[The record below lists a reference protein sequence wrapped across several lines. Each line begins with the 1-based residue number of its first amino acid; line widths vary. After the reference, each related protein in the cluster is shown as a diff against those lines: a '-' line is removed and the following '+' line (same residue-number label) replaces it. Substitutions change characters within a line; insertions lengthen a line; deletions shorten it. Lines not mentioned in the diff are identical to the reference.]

1 MILMNKER
9 CQLLDVRCQECIVEN
24 RQACNGF
31 LKGLLLGIWIFIFGI
46 SMSSCHVY
54 SFTGAAIEGKT
65 INIHFI
71 ENNARNAVPTL
82 SPAFTQK
89 LRQRIISQTSL
100 SQLNNDLTDYDIA
113 GTITNYDISIAAVVG
128 TETSSKNRL
137 TITANIVFVNR
148 KNEKLNFTQS
158 FSRFAE
164 FNASQNIQSVESQ
177 IIGDISD
184 QLVDDI
190 FNKCFVNW

>member
-1 MILMNKER
+1 MILMNKES
-9 CQLLDVRCQECIVEN
+9 CQLLDIRYQEYIVEN
-24 RQACNGF
+24 RQASNGF
-31 LKGLLLGIWIFIFGI
+31 LKGLFLAIWIFILGI

-100 SQLNNDLTDYDIA
+100 SQLNNDLTDYDIT
-113 GTITNYDISIAAVVG
+113 GTITNYEISIAAVVG

-137 TITANIVFVNR
+137 TITANIIFVNR
-148 KNEKLNFTQS
+148 KNEKLNFTQN
-158 FSRFAE
+158 FSRFAD

-177 IIGDISD
+177 LIGDISD

>member
-1 MILMNKER
+1 MILMNKFNSR
-9 CQLLDVRCQECIVEN
+9 QLTVGGW
-24 RQACNGF
+24 QANKSC
-31 LKGLLLGIWIFIFGI
+31 LKGLFLGIWILIFGI
-46 SMSSCHVY
+46 SLSSCHVY

-82 SPAFTQK
+82 SPTFTQK

-137 TITANIVFVNR
+137 TITANIIFVNR

-164 FNASQNIQSVESQ
+164 FNAAQNIQSVESQ
-177 IIGDISD
+177 LIGDISD

>member
-1 MILMNKER
+1 MNKES
-9 CQLLDVRCQECIVEN
+9 CQLLDVRCQEYTVEK
-24 RQACNGF
+24 RQASYGF
-31 LKGLLLGIWIFIFGI
+31 LKGLFLAIWIFILVI

-100 SQLNNDLTDYDIA
+100 SQLNNDLTDYDIT

-148 KNEKLNFTQS
+148 KNEKLNFTQN
-158 FSRFAE
+158 FSRFAD

-177 IIGDISD
+177 LIGDISD

>member
-1 MILMNKER
+1 MILMNKES
-9 CQLLDVRCQECIVEN
+9 CQLLDIRCQEYIVEN
-24 RQACNGF
+24 RQASNGF
-31 LKGLLLGIWIFIFGI
+31 LKGLFLATWIFILGI

-100 SQLNNDLTDYDIA
+100 SQLNNDLTDYDIT

-148 KNEKLNFTQS
+148 KNEKLNFTQN
-158 FSRFAE
+158 FSRFAD

-177 IIGDISD
+177 LIGDISD

>member
-1 MILMNKER
+1 MILMNKES
-9 CQLLDVRCQECIVEN
+9 CQLLDIRCQEYIVEN
-24 RQACNGF
+24 RQASNGF
-31 LKGLLLGIWIFIFGI
+31 LKGLFLAIWIFILGI

-100 SQLNNDLTDYDIA
+100 SQLNNDLTDYDIT

-148 KNEKLNFTQS
+148 KNEKLNFTQN

-177 IIGDISD
+177 LIGDISD

>member
-1 MILMNKER
+1 MILMNKES
-9 CQLLDVRCQECIVEN
+9 CQLLDIRYQEYIVEN
-24 RQACNGF
+24 RQASNGF
-31 LKGLLLGIWIFIFGI
+31 LKGLFLAIWIFIFGI

-100 SQLNNDLTDYDIA
+100 SQLNNDLTDYDIT

-148 KNEKLNFTQS
+148 KNEKLNFTQN
-158 FSRFAE
+158 FSRFAD

-177 IIGDISD
+177 LIGDISD

>member
-1 MILMNKER
+1 MNKES
-9 CQLLDVRCQECIVEN
+9 CQLLDIRCQEYIVEN
-24 RQACNGF
+24 RQASNGF
-31 LKGLLLGIWIFIFGI
+31 LKGLFLATWIFILGI

-100 SQLNNDLTDYDIA
+100 SQLNNDLTDYDIT

-148 KNEKLNFTQS
+148 KNEKLNFTQN
-158 FSRFAE
+158 FSRFAD

-177 IIGDISD
+177 LIGDISD

>member
-1 MILMNKER
+1 MNKES
-9 CQLLDVRCQECIVEN
+9 CQLLDIRYQEYIVEN
-24 RQACNGF
+24 RQASNGF
-31 LKGLLLGIWIFIFGI
+31 LKGLFLAIWIFIFGI

-100 SQLNNDLTDYDIA
+100 SQLNNDLTDYDIT

-148 KNEKLNFTQS
+148 KNEKLNFTQN
-158 FSRFAE
+158 FSRFAD

-177 IIGDISD
+177 LIGDISD

>member
-1 MILMNKER
+1 MNKES
-9 CQLLDVRCQECIVEN
+9 CQLLDVRCQEYIVEN
-24 RQACNGF
+24 RQASNGF
-31 LKGLLLGIWIFIFGI
+31 LKGLFLATWIFILGI

-100 SQLNNDLTDYDIA
+100 SQLNNDLTDYDIT

-148 KNEKLNFTQS
+148 KNEKLNFTQN
-158 FSRFAE
+158 FSRFAD

-177 IIGDISD
+177 LIGDISD

>member
-1 MILMNKER
+1 MILMNKFN
-9 CQLLDVRCQECIVEN
+9 CWQLTVGSW
-24 RQACNGF
+24 QANKSF
-31 LKGLLLGIWIFIFGI
+31 LKGLLLGVGIFIFGI

-100 SQLNNDLTDYDIA
+100 SQLNNDLTDYDIT

-177 IIGDISD
+177 LIGDISD

>member
-1 MILMNKER
+1 MILMNKFN
-9 CQLLDVRCQECIVEN
+9 CWQLTVGSG
-24 RQACNGF
+24 QANKSF

-100 SQLNNDLTDYDIA
+100 SQLNNDLTDYDIT

-164 FNASQNIQSVESQ
+164 FNASQNIQSVENQLIS
-177 IIGDISD
+177 DISD